1 MSSDNNVW
9 TVLSMLEW
17 ATDYFE
23 KQKVPSSRHS
33 IEWLLADVLNCKRL
47 NLYLQYDRPLSPD
60 ELEQLRPMVKRRA
73 GHEPLQYILGYAEF
87 MDCKIYVNPSVLI
100 PRIETEQLVE
110 IFLEKTRHLADDK
123 INLLDVGTG
132 SGCIAIAIKKN
143 RPAWN
148 CYGTDICDNAIKVA
162 KRNAEENNAD
172 VHFFKGDLFDQ
183 QTLSAAPWN
192 LIISNPPYIAP
203 DEREKIDKQVKDFEP
218 EGALFHQNPV
228 EVYDAIIQYARA
240 QNADLY
246 LELNNKSAK
255 QINQIANTHYSRS
268 ELLKDFDNNE
278 RFLTTA
284 L

>member
-23 KQKVPSSRHS
+23 EKEVPSSRHS
-33 IEWLLADVLNCKRL
+33 IEWLLADVLKCKRL
-47 NLYLQYDRPLSPD
+47 SLYLQYDRPLSSD
-60 ELEQLRPMVKRRA
+60 ELDQLKPMVKRRA

-110 IFLEKTRHLADDK
+110 IFLEKTGHLADK
-123 INLLDVGTG
+123 EINLLDIGTG
-132 SGCIAIAIKKN
+132 SGCIPIAIKRN
-143 RPAWN
+143 RPNWN
-148 CYGTDICDNAIKVA
+148 CYGVDKCDKAIEVA
-162 KRNAEENNAD
+162 RRNAGDNNAD
-172 VHFFKGDLFDQ
+172 VHFFQGDLFDHQ
-183 QTLSAAPWN
+183 SLSVAPWN

-203 DEREKIDKQVKDFEP
+203 EEKEMIDKQVKDFEP
-218 EGALFHQNPV
+218 EEALFHQNPV
-228 EVYDAIIQYARA
+228 EVYDAIIRYARA
-240 QNADLY
+240 QNAELY
-246 LELNNKSAK
+246 LELNNKSAV
-255 QINQIANTHYSRS
+255 QINQLAKAHYTRS
-268 ELLKDFDNNE
+268 ELLKDFDNNQ